1 MGLFG
6 DAEGNH
12 SRPFGVCFKVPGL
25 PDREVA
31 GALKQ
36 PWDPVIKK
44 QVNRNLR
51 GLIASAAVAALAPF
65 LGLGLTLV
73 SLLRSFRHTAVVD
86 PSEKARVLAAGISSS
101 MTATAV
107 GIAVSGLAFVTMIVF
122 AVRLYRDS
130 KRGGSAR

>member
-1 MGLFG
+1 MRRGI
-6 DAEGNH
+6 H
-12 SRPFGVCFKVPGL
+12 SRSFSVCFKVADLPG
-25 PDREVA
+25 REVA
-31 GALKQ
+31 GAPEQ

-86 PSEKARVLAAGISSS
+86 PSEKAGVLSGGISNS

-130 KRGGSAR
+130 KRGDSAR